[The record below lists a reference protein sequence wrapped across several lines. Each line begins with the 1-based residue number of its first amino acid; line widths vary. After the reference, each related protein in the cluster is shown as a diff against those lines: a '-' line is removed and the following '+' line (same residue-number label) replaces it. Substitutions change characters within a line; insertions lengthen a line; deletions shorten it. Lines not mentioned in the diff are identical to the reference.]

1 MPTSWTRETTL
12 GTSTSSMSVTTLTT
26 TGNVTVGGTLTST
39 GTITGTLA
47 TAAQGNITSVG
58 TLTTL
63 TVDNVIVNG
72 TTIGHTS
79 DTDLMTLA
87 SGALT
92 VSGTITVG
100 VDDTGHDV
108 KFFGATASNY
118 MIYDQSDDMLKIYT
132 TGSSSGSGS
141 VKLIHT
147 DTDALA
153 GPKLIMR
160 RIANDALNDV
170 IGNVTFSADDDG
182 DGETAYAAVRGQVGA
197 SAGAMAAGAE
207 EGALNLIAMANGT
220 ETSGILIKG
229 QADGTVDVN
238 IANGAAFSYYWWKY
252 NNCYYI

>member
-39 GTITGTLA
+39 GTITGTLV

-92 VSGTITVG
+92 VSELAAVG
-100 VDDTGHDV
+100 LPSLLVPYPYAVDDHQTKNDNFCGGHGEPSFRE
-108 KFFGATASNY
+108 KRF
-118 MIYDQSDDMLKIYT
+118 
-132 TGSSSGSGS
+132 
-141 VKLIHT
+141 IH
-147 DTDALA
+147 LE
-153 GPKLIMR
+153 LFI
-160 RIANDALNDV
+160 I
-170 IGNVTFSADDDG
+170 
-182 DGETAYAAVRGQVGA
+182 
-197 SAGAMAAGAE
+197 
-207 EGALNLIAMANGT
+207 
-220 ETSGILIKG
+220 
-229 QADGTVDVN
+229 
-238 IANGAAFSYYWWKY
+238 
-252 NNCYYI
+252 